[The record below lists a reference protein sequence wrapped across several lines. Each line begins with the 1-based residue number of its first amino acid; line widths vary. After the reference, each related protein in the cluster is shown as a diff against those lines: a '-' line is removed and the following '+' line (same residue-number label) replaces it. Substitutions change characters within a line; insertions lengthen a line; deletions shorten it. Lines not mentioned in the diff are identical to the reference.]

1 MAAIRALHSGRDESG
16 QGAANRTGR
25 NRLSSE
31 TDERSAFPAHRSTA
45 AAATAAIATAA
56 TAAAATTT
64 TTTTAIAIAA
74 GRPGRG
80 GSERRSIPLS

>member
-31 TDERSAFPAHRSTA
+31 TDGRSAFPAHRSTA
-45 AAATAAIATAA
+45 AAASAI
-56 TAAAATTT
+56 AAAA
-64 TTTTAIAIAA
+64 
-74 GRPGRG
+74 GWPGRG